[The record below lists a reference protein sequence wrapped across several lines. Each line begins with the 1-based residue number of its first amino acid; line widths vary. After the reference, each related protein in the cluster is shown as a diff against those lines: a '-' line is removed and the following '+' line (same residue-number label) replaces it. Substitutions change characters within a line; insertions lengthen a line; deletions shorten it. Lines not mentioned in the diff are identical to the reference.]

1 MNASFNIIRL
11 GCGVRGEGMGAG
23 EGIGWF
29 AAKREYVPDGHA
41 PGIAA
46 VMAGGL
52 WDSRIPLGPPK
63 GGRPTSAVAGS
74 AGHLSGKPGRR
85 GDGQNRGRS

>member
-1 MNASFNIIRL
+1 MNASVNTFRL
-11 GCGVRGEGMGAG
+11 GCGVRGGGMGAG

-29 AAKREYVPDGHA
+29 AAKRGYGPDGRA

-52 WDSRIPLGPPK
+52 WDSYPLGPPK
-63 GGRPTSAVAGS
+63 GGNHQSAVAGS
-74 AGHLSGKPGRR
+74 GRPFER
-85 GDGQNRGRS
+85 KARPARRF